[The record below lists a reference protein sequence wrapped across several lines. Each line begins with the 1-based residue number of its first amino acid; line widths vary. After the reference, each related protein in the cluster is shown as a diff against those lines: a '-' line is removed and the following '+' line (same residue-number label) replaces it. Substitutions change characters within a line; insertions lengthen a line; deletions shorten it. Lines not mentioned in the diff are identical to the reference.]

1 MMMMMDNHFKTMMKD
16 VLSWKQQVDG
26 KQSLSIIIPYV
37 NG

>member
-1 MMMMMDNHFKTMMKD
+1 MMKMMDNHFKTMMKD
-16 VLSWKQQVDG
+16 VLSWKQQVDV